1 MASDILKNVA
11 KYEGWL
17 IVGNTLGLR
26 GDPSKVSGIKHHSAL
41 YDLPL
46 F

>member
-1 MASDILKNVA
+1 
-11 KYEGWL
+11 
-17 IVGNTLGLR
+17 LR

-46 F
+46 FWSM